1 MEEKT
6 TAIKEVNSNV
16 KKTSTSL
23 APVDELSIEEIQL
36 SDQIYHGAGLDPI
49 VDAGIKDYEGK
60 IEQENK
66 LFNKILGVRG
76 TDIRGYGEAVAK
88 RVAVAVYGQLSKQYG
103 GKVGDLRA
111 YIMNLEEERDN
122 ANRRYDDLMG
132 RAIGILGE
140 EYKDLKTDSNEFM
153 QKLTEVMGE
162 DLKVSRISSEA
173 LTEKLADMDGLRS
186 QIRTLMKDKEELA
199 ETAAREK
206 EQIKVRYESQIA
218 DIAGKH
224 KVEINSLNDKYESQ
238 LNEIVNL
245 HRSEVDDLNLRIRA
259 TEKEKEV
266 LTDTSAKEKELLK
279 DRHQSQ
285 IADIGN
291 KHKTEIDNLNE
302 KFESQMAETNNQH
315 KAEIRDL
322 NFRIN
327 ALDKEKEL
335 LSDASAKEKEQL
347 EERFEQQIASVNNEH
362 KVEIRNLNERY
373 ESQITEIKNQHKAEV
388 QDLNLRIESLGKEKE
403 IQADTSTK
411 EKEQLKDRYEQRIT
425 SIQNEHKV
433 EIRNLTEKY
442 ETQINELHNEY
453 KAEIRKLNSRVEILT
468 KEKDLQKEQYESQ
481 IADLDSTIRGL
492 GSRKS
497 ESQKEDADVSE
508 EDSEN

>member
-1 MEEKT
+1 MKEKT
-6 TAIKEVNSNV
+6 TTIEANNDIKETN
-16 KKTSTSL
+16 TSL
-23 APVDELSIEEIQL
+23 ATVDELSIEEIQL

-49 VDAGIKDYEGK
+49 VDAGIKDYDNK

-76 TDIRGYGEAVAK
+76 TDIRGYGESVAK

-162 DLKVSRISSEA
+162 DLKVSRINSEA

-186 QIRTLMKDKEELA
+186 QIRTLLKDKEELA
-199 ETAAREK
+199 ETAIREK
-206 EQIKVRYESQIA
+206 EEIKVRYESQITE
-218 DIAGKH
+218 AGKH
-224 KVEINSLNDKYESQ
+224 KVEINNLNEKYESQ

-245 HRSEVDDLNLRIRA
+245 HRAEVQDLNLRIRA
-259 TEKEKEV
+259 MDKEKEV
-266 LTDTSAKEKELLK
+266 LTDTSAKEKEQLK
-279 DRHQSQ
+279 DRHESQ
-285 IADIGN
+285 LADLGN
-291 KHKTEIDNLNE
+291 KHKVEINNLNE
-302 KFESQMAETNNQH
+302 KYESQVAETNNQH

-335 LSDASAKEKEQL
+335 LADASAKEKEQL
-347 EERFEQQIASVNNEH
+347 EERFEQQIASINNEN
-362 KVEIRNLNERY
+362 KVEIRNLNEKY

-388 QDLNLRIESLGKEKE
+388 QDLNLRMEALGKEKE
-403 IQADTSTK
+403 ILSDTSAK
-411 EKEQLKDRYEQRIT
+411 EKEQLKERYEQRIT
-425 SIQNEHKV
+425 TMQNEHKV

-453 KAEIRKLNSRVEILT
+453 KAEIRKLGSRVEILT

-497 ESQKEDADVSE
+497 ESRNEDAVIEKEDSQ
-508 EDSEN
+508 

>member
-1 MEEKT
+1 MEEET
-6 TAIKEVNSNV
+6 TVIENTN
-16 KKTSTSL
+16 TSVEEKNTSL
-23 APVDELSIEEIQL
+23 ATVDELSIEEIQL

-49 VDAGIKDYEGK
+49 VDAGIKDYENK

-76 TDIRGYGEAVAK
+76 TDVRGYGESVAK

-140 EYKDLKTDSNEFM
+140 EYKELKTDSNEFM

-162 DLKVSRISSEA
+162 DLKASRINSEA

-186 QIRTLMKDKEELA
+186 QLRTLMKDKE
-199 ETAAREK
+199 
-206 EQIKVRYESQIA
+206 
-218 DIAGKH
+218 
-224 KVEINSLNDKYESQ
+224 
-238 LNEIVNL
+238 
-245 HRSEVDDLNLRIRA
+245 DLI
-259 TEKEKEV
+259 E
-266 LTDTSAKEKELLK
+266 TSAKEKEQLK
-279 DRHQSQ
+279 DKYQSQ
-285 IADIGN
+285 ITDLAN
-291 KHKTEIDNLNE
+291 KHKTEINNLSD
-302 KFESQMAETNNQH
+302 KFESQLTEVINQN

-322 NFRIN
+322 NLRIN
-327 ALDKEKEL
+327 TLDKEKEL
-335 LSDASAKEKEQL
+335 LADASNKEKEQL
-347 EERFEQQIASVNNEH
+347 EERFEQQIASLNNEH
-362 KVEIRNLNERY
+362 KVEIRNLNEKY
-373 ESQITEIKNQHKAEV
+373 ESQINEIKNQHKAEI
-388 QDLNLRIESLGKEKE
+388 QDLNIRIDALGKEKE
-403 IQADTSTK
+403 ILADTSAK
-411 EKEQLKDRYEQRIT
+411 EKEQLKERFEQQIV
-425 SIQNEHKV
+425 SINNEHKV

-453 KAEIRKLNSRVEILT
+453 KAEIRKLSSRVEILA

-497 ESQKEDADVSE
+497 ESQNGDETFST
-508 EDSEN
+508 EDSES